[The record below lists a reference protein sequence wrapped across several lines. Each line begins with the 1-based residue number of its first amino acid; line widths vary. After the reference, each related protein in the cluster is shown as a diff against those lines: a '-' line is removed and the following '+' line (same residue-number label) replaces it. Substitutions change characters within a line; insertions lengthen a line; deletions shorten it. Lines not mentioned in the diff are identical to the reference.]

1 MVEKLIFSL
10 QVFILGFS
18 VVLVVLFALYGLT
31 LLFNRFFIPGT
42 KGGPVAEGEDLT
54 GGLSLQAA
62 AAVAA
67 ALRYHGTAVSAGT
80 SRGGRDQPPG

>member
-18 VVLVVLFALYGLT
+18 VVLAILFALYGLT

-42 KGGPVAEGEDLT
+42 KGGPVAEGEELT

-62 AAVAA
+62 AAAA

>member
-18 VVLVVLFALYGLT
+18 VVLAILFALYGLT

-42 KGGPVAEGEDLT
+42 KGGPVAEGEELT
-54 GGLSLQAA
+54 GGLSLQA

>member
-18 VVLVVLFALYGLT
+18 VVLGILFALYGLVF
-31 LLFNRFFIPGT
+31 LFNRFFISGT
-42 KGGPVAEGEDLT
+42 KTRPAAEGKSPAGDF
-54 GGLSLQAA
+54 SPQAA

-67 ALRYHGTAVSAGT
+67 AIKYHRAANS
-80 SRGGRDQPPG
+80 GGSN